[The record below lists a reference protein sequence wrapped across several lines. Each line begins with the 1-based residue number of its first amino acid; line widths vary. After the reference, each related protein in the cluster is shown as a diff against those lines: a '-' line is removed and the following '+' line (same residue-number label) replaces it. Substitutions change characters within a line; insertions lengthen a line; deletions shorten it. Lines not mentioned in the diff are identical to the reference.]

1 MKGIVDSDSLPLNV
15 NRENLQQKKTI
26 STIGGKLLKKVV
38 DMLVNFNPSPPTEE
52 DELFADEE
60 DKSYEEEGFASKYEK

>member
-1 MKGIVDSDSLPLNV
+1 M
-15 NRENLQQKKTI
+15 
-26 STIGGKLLKKVV
+26 KKVV